1 MPPRR
6 HLESSDILEQALSLV
21 AENGLDA
28 LTLRP
33 LAQRLDVS
41 VSSLTHRFG
50 SKEALLAQLIA
61 EARASEAETLSQWRA
76 RLSGADV
83 FSPDALAES
92 IDAIL
97 SELATAHAR
106 RSLFY
111 CELVQISGPQPAL
124 WPLIA
129 PWIEDRQTFWNALAA
144 RVHPQPAYALGVMLH
159 AYVTDELAH
168 ALALERFADYGRLRR
183 LGLKRLC
190 GGLRG
195 VDDARA
201 DQMSGDEVLAAH
213 CIAVLGAL
221 PGDIAVDHDAPP
233 PKGVAA
239 QLVGHISDLIVGEG
253 AGAVTHR
260 AVAARAGVASSTL
273 AYHFRTQEDLIR
285 AGLEDIIRR
294 MTGDVKTLVSGG
306 DVRMT
311 NPYSAVEIAR
321 ATFAIALWATRRPA
335 MLACAADMRRLRGI
349 NLHKV
354 LTRRLSGLDPLA
366 AQAMSATGMGNLM
379 LMGHAGRDAATKAN
393 METINALTAA
403 FGAKAS

>member
-1 MPPRR
+1 MPPR
-6 HLESSDILEQALSLV
+6 HLPETSEILEHALCLV
-21 AENGLDA
+21 GENGLDA

-33 LAQRLDVS
+33 LAQSLGVS

-50 SKEALLAQLIA
+50 SKEALLAQLIDAARAA
-61 EARASEAETLSQWRA
+61 EAATLAQWRV
-76 RLSGADV
+76 RLSGAGT

-92 IDAIL
+92 LDLIL
-97 SELATAHAR
+97 CDLATTHAR

-111 CELVQISGPQPAL
+111 CELIQISGPQPDL

-129 PWIEDRQTFWNALAA
+129 PWADERKAFWDELAA
-144 RVHPQPAYALGVMLH
+144 RACPQPTYALGAMLH

-168 ALALERFADYGRLRR
+168 ALALERFADYSRLRR

-190 GGLRG
+190 GGLHSVG
-195 VDDARA
+195 GANGDQLLA
-201 DQMSGDEVLAAH
+201 DY
-213 CIAVLGAL
+213 CIAALGEM
-221 PGDIAVDHDAPP
+221 PGDIAVDHNAPP

-239 QLVGHISDLIVGEG
+239 RLVGHISDLIVGEG

-285 AGLEDIIRR
+285 AGMEDIIRR
-294 MTGDVKTLVSGG
+294 MTRDLRGFIAGDEG
-306 DVRMT
+306 RM
-311 NPYSAVEIAR
+311 PKSYSAVEIAR
-321 ATFAIALWATRRPA
+321 ATFAIALWATRRPT

-349 NLHKV
+349 NLHKILV
-354 LTRRLSGLDPLA
+354 RHLPSLDPLA
-366 AQAMSATGMGNLM
+366 AQAMSVTGIGQLM
-379 LMGHAGRDAATKAN
+379 LTGHAGREAATQTN
-393 METINALTAA
+393 MATVNALAEA